1 MPMSKI
7 ITKIL
12 ACIYGADNDDA
23 VLEGSL
29 NFARAFNA
37 QLIVATTE
45 EGRRNSAEVI
55 NNRLGSETMN
65 VEKTTLDD
73 ESIKTVVKLT
83 ESTNADLVVVS
94 YSKHTQGLIN
104 LLEVPVLSILK
115 GFKKG
120 QIREIVMPIHD
131 NTGTRQKIP
140 VATEIAKVF
149 GATINI
155 AVVTT
160 DDKEEIARL
169 KTYAYQAE
177 KYIHEKGGKCTYQI
191 ETDKKVVPETIRI
204 AKENGSDLIII
215 MNDRDGGGWFSKSQS
230 QLIME
235 GSEIPVLVVEPRDT
249 TISYAQL

>member
-1 MPMSKI
+1 MSKI

-12 ACIYGADNDDA
+12 ACIYGSDNDDA
-23 VLEGSL
+23 VLEGSI

-37 QLIVATTE
+37 QLVVGTTE

-55 NNRLGSETMN
+55 NNRLGGETMN
-65 VEKTTLDD
+65 VEKATIAN
-73 ESIKTVVKLT
+73 ENYKTAAKLANDL
-83 ESTNADLVVVS
+83 ECDLVVVS
-94 YSKHTQGLIN
+94 HSKQTQSLVN
-104 LLEVPVLSILK
+104 ALEVPVLSILK

-120 QIREIVMPIHD
+120 PIKEIVMPIHD

-149 GATINI
+149 DANIHI
-155 AVVTT
+155 AVVASHSQ
-160 DDKEEIARL
+160 EEITRL

-177 KYIHEKGGKCTYQI
+177 KYINEKGNGKCTYQV

-204 AKENGSDLIII
+204 AQDTNSDLIII
-215 MNDRDGGGWFSKSQS
+215 MNDRDGGGWFSKPQS
-230 QLIME
+230 ELIME
-235 GSEIPVLVVEPRDT
+235 SSDVPVLVVEPKDT